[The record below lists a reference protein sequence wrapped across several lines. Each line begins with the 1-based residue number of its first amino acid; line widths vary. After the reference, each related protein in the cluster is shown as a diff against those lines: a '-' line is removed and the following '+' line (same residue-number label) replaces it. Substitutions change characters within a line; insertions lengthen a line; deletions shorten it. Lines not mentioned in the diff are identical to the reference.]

1 MSKHNLCTLSI
12 NFGYMFWIELM
23 KNWFNPKHAA
33 KVNRKIRYI
42 VFWMIYPLPLLQQ
55 LTMALAFVDIS
66 KVISVGC
73 LLRNQTDNQKFYI
86 QALMQL
92 QERSLKKYL

>member
-1 MSKHNLCTLSI
+1 
-12 NFGYMFWIELM
+12 
-23 KNWFNPKHAA
+23 
-33 KVNRKIRYI
+33 
-42 VFWMIYPLPLLQQ
+42 MIYPLPLLQQ